1 MQNIV
6 EEESKLKNFL
16 YSKNEL
22 DVSEEKMP
30 SVFTACVFLIFKR
43 YIGNIVCSFQQ
54 LKSVGTRN

>member
-30 SVFTACVFLIFKR
+30 KVTTKTQA
-43 YIGNIVCSFQQ
+43 Q
-54 LKSVGTRN
+54 LFSQLGRFC

>member
-22 DVSEEKMP
+22 DVSEERMP
-30 SVFTACVFLIFKR
+30 SVASSSSSAFGSQKH
-43 YIGNIVCSFQQ
+43 SF
-54 LKSVGTRN
+54 

>member
-6 EEESKLKNFL
+6 EAESKLKNFL

-30 SVFTACVFLIFKR
+30 SVVVAFSITTK
-43 YIGNIVCSFQQ
+43 N
-54 LKSVGTRN
+54 